1 MADDRHKKISVL
13 YASGRELQVNEEF
26 SSYLGKLLN
35 ADLSKQTWDGMVSV
49 PEFSVDEELKALLET
64 VVQRDRVSFDPQ
76 VRLQHSIGKSSPEIA
91 RAMVYQLPTPVDAVV
106 FPNDKELRRLITVLK
121 KENVRISIYGG
132 GSSVTGGIR
141 SKKYERAVCID
152 TSNLNDMEIGK
163 GYCIAG
169 SGLVGSE
176 AERRLNAKGLTLGF
190 FPESLEHSTIGGWI
204 STKASGQESNAYGD
218 IEDIVIAV
226 DLYRSDSTV
235 IEGNCTRIS
244 SGVDGKDIATGG
256 EGRNGIVVRA
266 RLKTFPLPAKRYFQS
281 FLLPSFES
289 GIDLMKT
296 MERFP
301 DVMRLMDETETDLAL
316 NEAGDSLSK
325 RILQRMM
332 KSKGISRGSMVIIMS
347 REKIAIPRVQGSIKM
362 GQSPAVR
369 WNETRYQR
377 PYLGN
382 MLWKRSVVVDTLETS
397 ASWNDL
403 AALYRNVKNEFALV
417 TKEIGVSGLIMSHIS
432 HEYQSGACIYFTFM
446 FRSTNPVED
455 LDTIRDHIVQTFISS
470 GGSITHHHGIGNE
483 FRKYLSDGLKSIQ
496 DRVSDPV
503 FLQV

>member
-1 MADDRHKKISVL
+1 MADDRHKKLSVL
-13 YASGRELQVNEEF
+13 YASGKELQISGEF

-35 ADLSKQTWDGMVSV
+35 TDLSKQIWDGMVLV
-49 PEFSVDEELKALLET
+49 PEFEVDDELKVLLET
-64 VVQRDRVSFDPQ
+64 IVQRERVSFDSQ

-106 FPNDKELRRLITVLK
+106 FPKDKELRRLITVLK
-121 KENVRISIYGG
+121 KENIKITVYGG

-141 SKKYERAVCID
+141 SKKYERVVCID
-152 TSNLNDMEIGK
+152 TSNLNELEIGK
-163 GYCIAG
+163 GFCTAG
-169 SGLVGSE
+169 AGLTGSE
-176 AERRLNAKGLTLGF
+176 AEKLLNAKGLTMGF

-218 IEDIVIAV
+218 IEDIVISV

-235 IEGNCTRIS
+235 IEDNYTRIS
-244 SGVDGKDIATGG
+244 SGVSGKDIATGG

-266 RLKTFPLPAKRYFQS
+266 KMKTFPKPERRYFQS
-281 FLLPSFES
+281 FLLPSFKS
-289 GIDLMKT
+289 GIDFMKT
-296 MERFP
+296 LERFP

-316 NEAGDSLSK
+316 NEAGDSFSK
-325 RILQRMM
+325 RVLQRMM
-332 KSKGISRGSMVIIMS
+332 KSRGISQGSMVIIMS
-347 REKIAIPRVQGSIKM
+347 REKISVPKISGSIKM
-362 GQSPAVR
+362 GKSPAVR

-382 MLWKRSVVVDTLETS
+382 ILWKRSVVVDTLETS

-403 AALYRNVKNEFALV
+403 PSLYQNVKNEFTQV
-417 TKEIGVSGLIMSHIS
+417 TKEIGINGLIMSHIS

-446 FRSTNPVED
+446 FNSSNPVED
-455 LDTIRDHIVQTFISS
+455 LDTIRDHIVQTFLSS

-496 DRVSDPV
+496 DKASDPI
-503 FLQV
+503 FLQI